1 MKIIVVCP
9 GKLKDKWL
17 KDGIDE
23 YKKRL
28 SRFATLDFI
37 EVPDCPDSVPV
48 NEALKREGELI
59 LSHIK
64 PGEVVW
70 AMDLGGENVT
80 SEKLSQYL
88 TADIEKGGGTLNWRK
103 QRNKPR
109 SPRTRRQKDM
119 LRQHYAHPSYDE
131 TRSCRTALPRV
142 QDLQRREIP
151 QVSFSIKQSEKV
163 IK

>member
-1 MKIIVVCP
+1 MKITVVCP

-37 EVPDCPDSVPV
+37 EVADCPDSVPV

-64 PGEVVW
+64 PGEIVW

-80 SEKLSQYL
+80 SEKLSEYL
-88 TADIEKGGGTLNWRK
+88 TSDIEKGGGSLKIVIGGSNGISPEVRARANRRMCFGNITLTHLM
-103 QRNKPR
+103 
-109 SPRTRRQKDM
+109 TR
-119 LRQHYAHPSYDE
+119 LV
-131 TRSCRTALPRV
+131 L
-142 QDLQRREIP
+142 
-151 QVSFSIKQSEKV
+151 SEQLYRGFK
-163 IK
+163 IAKGEKYHK

>member
-88 TADIEKGGGTLNWRK
+88 TADIEKGGGTLKIVIGGSNGI
-103 QRNKPR
+103 
-109 SPRTRRQKDM
+109 SPEVR
-119 LRQHYAHPSYDE
+119 A
-131 TRSCRTALPRV
+131 ALPRV

>member
-80 SEKLSQYL
+80 SEKLSQYR
-88 TADIEKGGGTLNWRK
+88 TADIEKGGGTLKIVIGGSNGI
-103 QRNKPR
+103 
-109 SPRTRRQKDM
+109 SPEVRARADRRICFGNITLTHLMTRLVLAEQLYRGFKI
-119 LRQHYAHPSYDE
+119 S
-131 TRSCRTALPRV
+131 
-142 QDLQRREIP
+142 
-151 QVSFSIKQSEKV
+151 KGEKYH
-163 IK
+163 K

>member
-17 KDGIDE
+17 KEGIDE

-28 SRFATLDFI
+28 SRFANLEFI
-37 EVPDCPDSVPV
+37 EVADCPDSVPV

-70 AMDLGGENVT
+70 AMDLGGENVS
-80 SEKLSQYL
+80 SEMLSSYL
-88 TADIEKGGGTLNWRK
+88 VSDIEKGGGTLKIVIGGSNGI
-103 QRNKPR
+103 
-109 SPRTRRQKDM
+109 SPEVRARADRRMCFGNITLTHLMTR
-119 LRQHYAHPSYDE
+119 LV
-131 TRSCRTALPRV
+131 L
-142 QDLQRREIP
+142 
-151 QVSFSIKQSEKV
+151 SEQLYRGFK
-163 IK
+163 IAKGEKYHK

>member
-28 SRFATLDFI
+28 SRFAVLDFI
-37 EVPDCPDSVPV
+37 EVADCPDSVPTA
-48 NEALKREGELI
+48 EALKREGELI

-80 SEKLSQYL
+80 SEKLS
-88 TADIEKGGGTLNWRK
+88 W
-103 QRNKPR
+103 
-109 SPRTRRQKDM
+109 
-119 LRQHYAHPSYDE
+119 QHYAHPSYDE
-131 TRSCRTALPRV
+131 TRSCRAALPRL
-142 QDLQRREIP
+142 QDR
-151 QVSFSIKQSEKV
+151 
-163 IK
+163 

>member
-37 EVPDCPDSVPV
+37 EVSDCPDSVPV

-88 TADIEKGGGTLNWRK
+88 TSDIEKGGGTLKIVIGGSNGI
-103 QRNKPR
+103 
-109 SPRTRRQKDM
+109 SPEVRARADRRICFGNITLTHLMTRLVLAEQLYRGFKI
-119 LRQHYAHPSYDE
+119 S
-131 TRSCRTALPRV
+131 
-142 QDLQRREIP
+142 
-151 QVSFSIKQSEKV
+151 KGEKYH
-163 IK
+163 K

>member
-37 EVPDCPDSVPV
+37 EVSDCPDSVPT

-88 TADIEKGGGTLNWRK
+88 TSDIEKGGGTLKIVIGGSNGI
-103 QRNKPR
+103 
-109 SPRTRRQKDM
+109 SPEVRARADRRICFGNITLTHLMTRLVLAEQLYRGFKI
-119 LRQHYAHPSYDE
+119 A
-131 TRSCRTALPRV
+131 
-142 QDLQRREIP
+142 
-151 QVSFSIKQSEKV
+151 KGEKYH
-163 IK
+163 K

>member
-1 MKIIVVCP
+1 MKIVVVCP

-37 EVPDCPDSVPV
+37 EVPDCPDSVPM

-70 AMDLGGENVT
+70 AMDLGGENVS
-80 SEKLSQYL
+80 SEKFSEYL
-88 TADIEKGGGTLNWRK
+88 ISDIEKGGGTLKIVIGGSNGI
-103 QRNKPR
+103 
-109 SPRTRRQKDM
+109 SPEVRARADRRICFGNITLTHLMTRLVLAEQLYRGFKI
-119 LRQHYAHPSYDE
+119 S
-131 TRSCRTALPRV
+131 
-142 QDLQRREIP
+142 
-151 QVSFSIKQSEKV
+151 KGEKYH
-163 IK
+163 K

>member
-1 MKIIVVCP
+1 MKITVVCP

-37 EVPDCPDSVPV
+37 EVADCPDSVPV
-48 NEALKREGELI
+48 NEALKREGEQI

-64 PGEVVW
+64 PGEIVW

-80 SEKLSQYL
+80 SEKLSEYL
-88 TADIEKGGGTLNWRK
+88 TSDIEKGGGSLKIVIGGSNGISPEVRARANRRMCFGNITLTHLM
-103 QRNKPR
+103 
-109 SPRTRRQKDM
+109 TR
-119 LRQHYAHPSYDE
+119 LV
-131 TRSCRTALPRV
+131 L
-142 QDLQRREIP
+142 
-151 QVSFSIKQSEKV
+151 SEQLYRGFK
-163 IK
+163 IAKGEKYHK

>member
-28 SRFATLDFI
+28 SRFATLEFI
-37 EVPDCPDSVPV
+37 EVADCPDSVPTQ
-48 NEALKREGELI
+48 EALKREGELI

-80 SEKLSQYL
+80 SEKLSSYL
-88 TADIEKGGGTLNWRK
+88 TSDIEKGGGTLKIVIGGSNGI
-103 QRNKPR
+103 
-109 SPRTRRQKDM
+109 SPEVRARADRRICFGNITLTHLMTR
-119 LRQHYAHPSYDE
+119 LV
-131 TRSCRTALPRV
+131 L
-142 QDLQRREIP
+142 
-151 QVSFSIKQSEKV
+151 SEQLYRGFK
-163 IK
+163 IAKGENYHK

>member
-37 EVPDCPDSVPV
+37 EVADCPDSVPT
-48 NEALKREGELI
+48 NDALKKEGELI

-70 AMDLGGENVT
+70 ALDLGGENVT

-88 TADIEKGGGTLNWRK
+88 TSDIEKGGGTLKIVIGGSNGI
-103 QRNKPR
+103 
-109 SPRTRRQKDM
+109 SPEVRARADRRICFGNITLTHLMTR
-119 LRQHYAHPSYDE
+119 LV
-131 TRSCRTALPRV
+131 L
-142 QDLQRREIP
+142 
-151 QVSFSIKQSEKV
+151 SEQLYRGFK
-163 IK
+163 IAKGEKYHK

>member
-1 MKIIVVCP
+1 MKITVVCP

-64 PGEVVW
+64 PGELVW

-88 TADIEKGGGTLNWRK
+88 TADIEKGGGTLKIVIGGSNGI
-103 QRNKPR
+103 
-109 SPRTRRQKDM
+109 SPEVRARADRRICFGNITLTHLMTRLVLAEQLYRGFKI
-119 LRQHYAHPSYDE
+119 S
-131 TRSCRTALPRV
+131 
-142 QDLQRREIP
+142 
-151 QVSFSIKQSEKV
+151 KGEKYH
-163 IK
+163 K

>member
-28 SRFATLDFI
+28 SRFATLEFI
-37 EVPDCPDSVPV
+37 EVPDCPDSVPTA
-48 NEALKREGELI
+48 EALKREGELI

-70 AMDLGGENVT
+70 AMDLGGENIS
-80 SEKLSQYL
+80 SEKLSSYL
-88 TADIEKGGGTLNWRK
+88 ISDIEKGGTLKIVIGGSNGI
-103 QRNKPR
+103 
-109 SPRTRRQKDM
+109 SPEVRARADRRLCFGNITLTHLMTR
-119 LRQHYAHPSYDE
+119 LV
-131 TRSCRTALPRV
+131 L
-142 QDLQRREIP
+142 
-151 QVSFSIKQSEKV
+151 SEQLYRGFK
-163 IK
+163 IAKGEKYHK

>member
-1 MKIIVVCP
+1 MKITVVCP

-28 SRFATLDFI
+28 SRFAVLEFI
-37 EVPDCPDSVPV
+37 EVADCPDSVPV

-64 PGEVVW
+64 PGEIVW

-80 SEKLSQYL
+80 SEKFSSYL
-88 TADIEKGGGTLNWRK
+88 MSDIEKGGGSLKIVIGGSNGISPEVRARADRRMCFGNVTLTHLM
-103 QRNKPR
+103 
-109 SPRTRRQKDM
+109 TR
-119 LRQHYAHPSYDE
+119 LV
-131 TRSCRTALPRV
+131 L
-142 QDLQRREIP
+142 
-151 QVSFSIKQSEKV
+151 SEQLYRGFK
-163 IK
+163 IAKGEKYHK

>member
-1 MKIIVVCP
+1 MKITVVCP

-88 TADIEKGGGTLNWRK
+88 TADIEKGGGTLKIVIGGSNGI
-103 QRNKPR
+103 
-109 SPRTRRQKDM
+109 SPEVRARADRRICFGNITLTHLMTRLVLAEQLYRGFKI
-119 LRQHYAHPSYDE
+119 S
-131 TRSCRTALPRV
+131 
-142 QDLQRREIP
+142 
-151 QVSFSIKQSEKV
+151 KGEKYH
-163 IK
+163 K

>member
-37 EVPDCPDSVPV
+37 EVPDCPDSVPT

-64 PGEVVW
+64 PGETVW

-80 SEKLSQYL
+80 SEKLSEYL
-88 TADIEKGGGTLNWRK
+88 TADIEKGGGTLEIVIGGSNGI
-103 QRNKPR
+103 
-109 SPRTRRQKDM
+109 SPEVRARADRRICFGNITLTHLMTRLVLAEQLYRGFKI
-119 LRQHYAHPSYDE
+119 A
-131 TRSCRTALPRV
+131 
-142 QDLQRREIP
+142 
-151 QVSFSIKQSEKV
+151 KGEKYH
-163 IK
+163 K

>member
-28 SRFATLDFI
+28 SRFATLEFI
-37 EVPDCPDSVPV
+37 EVADCPDSVPTQ
-48 NEALKREGELI
+48 EALKREGELI

-80 SEKLSQYL
+80 SEKLSSYL
-88 TADIEKGGGTLNWRK
+88 TSDIEKGGGTLKIVIGGSNGI
-103 QRNKPR
+103 
-109 SPRTRRQKDM
+109 SPEVRARADRRICFGNITLTHLMTR
-119 LRQHYAHPSYDE
+119 LV
-131 TRSCRTALPRV
+131 L
-142 QDLQRREIP
+142 
-151 QVSFSIKQSEKV
+151 SEQLYRGFK
-163 IK
+163 IAKGEKYHK

>member
-17 KDGIDE
+17 KEGIDE

-28 SRFATLDFI
+28 SRFAG
-37 EVPDCPDSVPV
+37 PDSVPV

-70 AMDLGGENVT
+70 AMDLGGENVS
-80 SEKLSQYL
+80 SEKLSSYL
-88 TADIEKGGGTLNWRK
+88 VSDIDKGGGTLKIVIGGSNGI
-103 QRNKPR
+103 
-109 SPRTRRQKDM
+109 SPEVRARADRRMCFGNITLTHLMTR
-119 LRQHYAHPSYDE
+119 LV
-131 TRSCRTALPRV
+131 L
-142 QDLQRREIP
+142 
-151 QVSFSIKQSEKV
+151 SEQLYRGFK
-163 IK
+163 IAKGEKYHK

>member
-37 EVPDCPDSVPV
+37 EVSDCPDSVPV

-88 TADIEKGGGTLNWRK
+88 TSDIEKGGGTLKIVIGGSNGI
-103 QRNKPR
+103 
-109 SPRTRRQKDM
+109 SPEVRARADRRRCFGNITLTHLMTRLVLAEQLYRGFKI
-119 LRQHYAHPSYDE
+119 S
-131 TRSCRTALPRV
+131 
-142 QDLQRREIP
+142 
-151 QVSFSIKQSEKV
+151 KGEKYH
-163 IK
+163 K